1 MRVGRLSAPRSLEG
15 RLVTRRVVVT
25 GIGAVTP
32 LGNKEQL
39 WQSVLNG
46 ISGIGKIT
54 LFDASNYPVQIGAE
68 VKDFDPAD
76 YMDRKDARRMD
87 RFCQFAVAAAQQSLK
102 DAGLSITPA
111 NANRVGVLVGS
122 GIGGISTVEQQARV
136 LVEKGLERVSPFFV
150 PMLIPDMASGQIAIQ
165 TGAKGPNSCTVTAC
179 ATGTNS
185 LGDAFRIIARG
196 DADVMLAGG
205 SEAALCPLGIA
216 GFTASR
222 ALSTRNDEPQ
232 KASRPFDRTRDGFVM
247 GEGAAVLVLENL
259 EHALRRGAHIYGE
272 IVGYGATGDA
282 YHITAP
288 APEGEGAQ
296 RAMKAALQ
304 DAGIEPEDV
313 QYINAHGTSTEY
325 NDKYESRAIELVFG
339 EHAQSLAVSSTK
351 ALTGHMLGA
360 AGAVE
365 AAVTLMALENQIVPG
380 TYNYEFPD
388 PECTLDYVP
397 NEARP
402 MEFTYAMSNSF
413 GFGGHNAV
421 LVMKRWE
428 D

>member
-1 MRVGRLSAPRSLEG
+1 
-15 RLVTRRVVVT
+15 VTRRVVVT

-136 LVEKGLERVSPFFV
+136 LIEKGLERVSPFFV

>member
-1 MRVGRLSAPRSLEG
+1 M
-15 RLVTRRVVVT
+15 TRRVVVT

-136 LVEKGLERVSPFFV
+136 LIEKGLERVSPFFV

-216 GFTASR
+216 GFIASR

>member
-1 MRVGRLSAPRSLEG
+1 
-15 RLVTRRVVVT
+15 
-25 GIGAVTP
+25 
-32 LGNKEQL
+32 
-39 WQSVLNG
+39 
-46 ISGIGKIT
+46 
-54 LFDASNYPVQIGAE
+54 
-68 VKDFDPAD
+68 
-76 YMDRKDARRMD
+76 
-87 RFCQFAVAAAQQSLK
+87 
-102 DAGLSITPA
+102 
-111 NANRVGVLVGS
+111 
-122 GIGGISTVEQQARV
+122 
-136 LVEKGLERVSPFFV
+136 
-150 PMLIPDMASGQIAIQ
+150 
-165 TGAKGPNSCTVTAC
+165 
-179 ATGTNS
+179 
-185 LGDAFRIIARG
+185 
-196 DADVMLAGG
+196 
-205 SEAALCPLGIA
+205 
-216 GFTASR
+216 
-222 ALSTRNDEPQ
+222 
-232 KASRPFDRTRDGFVM
+232 M